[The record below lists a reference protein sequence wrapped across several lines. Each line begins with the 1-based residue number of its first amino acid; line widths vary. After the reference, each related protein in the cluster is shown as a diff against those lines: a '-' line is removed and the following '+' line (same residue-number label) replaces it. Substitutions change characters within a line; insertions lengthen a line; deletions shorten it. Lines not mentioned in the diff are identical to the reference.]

1 MERQAW
7 QECIEKFKAI
17 IDLDPDYKDV
27 QALLEECQRALEQEK
42 KHHTVA
48 QRYVEGISFFES
60 QRWPEALAAFQ
71 EVQRLSPGYKR
82 VEAYINDAE
91 RLSQPTLWQRSSQT
105 ITKMVAPESWGRW
118 GLIGVGLIAI
128 ILTFGLLSNGS
139 PATGNDDPKEQ
150 LKRVYDQAQA
160 ALAQNDTEQAIS
172 LLEQILNQDPDYAD
186 AAELRRD
193 LIAALTPTPTVT
205 PLPAI
210 NASVENPLVAQ
221 LAEAEDN
228 LELGLW
234 SEVIEIL
241 ESMREVETE
250 FEQAR
255 VASLFCDA
263 YIGRGL
269 DNLRA
274 ISTDNDQEKWITM
287 ALADFEAGVEECP
300 RRIDLQEQAERAAAY
315 LEALNTSPREYELLI
330 RTLNPLVAADPN
342 YAQGKA
348 KDLLYNAYL
357 NRGKARNEAGE
368 IVGALG
374 DYEAALALNVDDP
387 AEVQTRRAE
396 LILSFQ
402 QPGEALAQTSET
414 PEPSPTPVTND
425 NQNDPPPTS
434 TPETSQ
440 VLLEK
445 PMLLGPADDL
455 KFAGQFDEVILK
467 WEPIEQLAAD
477 EYYDLTIMHIFAE
490 QPTYWGVATEET
502 QVRLVPTNIGVG
514 KAGNDRFYWW
524 VTVRKRD
531 SAPPGEALDLA
542 RSPESEVRTFVWTP

>member
-1 MERQAW
+1 
-7 QECIEKFKAI
+7 
-17 IDLDPDYKDV
+17 
-27 QALLEECQRALEQEK
+27 
-42 KHHTVA
+42 
-48 QRYVEGISFFES
+48 
-60 QRWPEALAAFQ
+60 
-71 EVQRLSPGYKR
+71 
-82 VEAYINDAE
+82 
-91 RLSQPTLWQRSSQT
+91 
-105 ITKMVAPESWGRW
+105 
-118 GLIGVGLIAI
+118 
-128 ILTFGLLSNGS
+128 
-139 PATGNDDPKEQ
+139 
-150 LKRVYDQAQA
+150 
-160 ALAQNDTEQAIS
+160 
-172 LLEQILNQDPDYAD
+172 
-186 AAELRRD
+186 
-193 LIAALTPTPTVT
+193 
-205 PLPAI
+205 
-210 NASVENPLVAQ
+210 
-221 LAEAEDN
+221 
-228 LELGLW
+228 
-234 SEVIEIL
+234 
-241 ESMREVETE
+241 
-250 FEQAR
+250 
-255 VASLFCDA
+255 
-263 YIGRGL
+263 
-269 DNLRA
+269 
-274 ISTDNDQEKWITM
+274 
-287 ALADFEAGVEECP
+287 
-300 RRIDLQEQAERAAAY
+300 
-315 LEALNTSPREYELLI
+315 
-330 RTLNPLVAADPN
+330 LNPLVAADPN

-434 TPETSQ
+434 TPETAQ

-445 PMLLGPADDL
+445 PTLLGPADDL